1 MRYLKTYEEL
11 NTGLK
16 KGQVTSSGKVINIEG
31 VGQIDLT
38 GISFNTNPEQMMSE
52 FAPLIKNWN
61 SDFIKANLGNFS
73 GQWLFTYQ
81 GRLFVLVKIG
91 NWCMPFYYSSS
102 GTSGKKIDWHYV
114 FGVDIENDWIIK
126 GGVTD
131 SGEMFYSDFFT
142 KNYQTEINRLEMMK
156 SKLRVELQTTPN
168 ERDAIVSQLQSLR
181 GKYVKSLDTIFRGF
195 DVVGGMSPSGI
206 IPNENYDYLLNAHLS
221 ILKHSS

>member
-1 MRYLKTYEEL
+1 MRYIKTYEEL

-16 KGQVTSSGKVINIEG
+16 KGQVTSSGKLINIEG

-61 SDFIKANLGNFS
+61 PDFIKTNLGNFS

-156 SKLRVELQTTPN
+156 SKLRVELQTTPS
-168 ERDAIVSQLQSLR
+168 ERDAIVSQLKSLK
-181 GKYVKSLDTIFRGF
+181 GKYPKSLDAIFKGF
-195 DVVGGMSPSGI
+195 DVVGGMSTDGI